1 MWNRGATGQTTAAH
15 ARGINL
21 VSPGAAHRLTAS
33 GSRFEAMRARA
44 GVQWAFLC
52 KRQHWRAA
60 PRHCCRTACKVLAF
74 LDCVDWRLAADKAGL
89 GSVQYGR
96 TVPVIFGF
104 RL

>member
-1 MWNRGATGQTTAAH
+1 MGVHVQEAAL
-15 ARGINL
+15 ARGTKALLQN
-21 VSPGAAHRLTAS
+21 RLQ
-33 GSRFEAMRARA
+33 GL
-44 GVQWAFLC
+44 G
-52 KRQHWRAA
+52 
-60 PRHCCRTACKVLAF
+60 F